1 MPGLSSLGVNLS
13 LKSLADLDN
22 DPGVGQFVGVI
33 NLINSLPSDGN
44 QGSGGFIPFGGDIE
58 FAGNSLASIMA
69 GGSDSNLI
77 GNAVNS
83 DSAGN
88 LFSEADKMT
97 EDPGSSSGFLSEAT
111 GSNGSFGFTFPIV
124 TDPLHTVFQ
133 MLAGEDADLITFHA
147 SVSASLSAAAG
158 AQFGPFSVFLTG
170 SLDLNLDLS
179 LGYDTHGLRKFIADT
194 SDPTLLL
201 DGLYF
206 DTGMDKPG
214 IANTGISLNGDI
226 GVGAA
231 ALVVAV
237 EGDLHAGAQL
247 TLNPKLLTGPHAD
260 ADPAHNKLYF
270 GDAARWR
277 ARRHALLR

>member
-1 MPGLSSLGVNLS
+1 MTFAFNPQPSGSASLELTGNAQATLALALSFGSGATIDPRIAATLHVAWTDTQGDLAGTITDLKLSNIGLDIGDLLPNFLTKVIGDVQTYTKPLQPIADFLSAEVPGLSSLGVNLS

-83 DSAGN
+83 DSSGN

-158 AQFGPFSVFLTG
+158 RSSAHFPSSSRVASTSTLT
-170 SLDLNLDLS
+170 
-179 LGYDTHGLRKFIADT
+179 
-194 SDPTLLL
+194 
-201 DGLYF
+201 
-206 DTGMDKPG
+206 
-214 IANTGISLNGDI
+214 
-226 GVGAA
+226 
-231 ALVVAV
+231 
-237 EGDLHAGAQL
+237 
-247 TLNPKLLTGPHAD
+247 
-260 ADPAHNKLYF
+260 
-270 GDAARWR
+270 
-277 ARRHALLR
+277 